1 VSFAATR
8 ARRLRSSI
16 TRSWPG
22 LDKLPGYSE
31 QRGRPGSQTVPLSGE
46 NGRKVYG
53 HFASR
58 MDDNG
63 SVVNR
68 HEKLKRIGSVKRATR
83 GARPRRFAGTVIA
96 VILAGTAV
104 AVALAAPDG
113 HGTHQLV
120 HHPPAGPLSGLRLYV
135 DRRSPGAVQVASWR
149 AVGDTADAAVLQ
161 RIAGQPIARWFAGG
175 DPNPRAAAA
184 ALVNAAGAARSVAEL
199 VLYYIPG
206 RDCHGYSS
214 GGAATGA
221 AYIAWVTQ
229 IAQGIGGREAVV
241 VLEPDAVNQAADGCL
256 PHSDGVVR
264 YRLLSQA
271 IRILKSNPRI
281 RVYLD
286 AGNPGWLPVPRI
298 VGPLRRA
305 GIEQADGFSLN
316 VANFHT
322 TRESISYGRSISR
335 ALGGRHFIVDIGRN
349 GNGPPPG
356 AFGTASWCNPPGR
369 ALGTAPTTSTG
380 DPLVDA
386 LLWIKSPGESDGA
399 CHPGD
404 PPAGE
409 WWPAHALALARAAR

>member
-1 VSFAATR
+1 MTR
-8 ARRLRSSI
+8 
-16 TRSWPG
+16 T
-22 LDKLPGYSE
+22 
-31 QRGRPGSQTVPLSGE
+31 
-46 NGRKVYG
+46 
-53 HFASR
+53 
-58 MDDNG
+58 G
-63 SVVNR
+63 SVR
-68 HEKLKRIGSVKRATR
+68 QAAR

-96 VILAGTAV
+96 VILVGTAV

-113 HGTHQLV
+113 HRTRQHV

-135 DRRSPGAVQVASWR
+135 DPRSPAAVQVASWR

-161 RIAGQPIARWFAGG
+161 RIAGQPAARWFAGG

-184 ALVNAAGAARSVAEL
+184 ALVNAASAARSVAEL

-206 RDCHGYSS
+206 RDCHGYSL
-214 GGAATGA
+214 GGAAAGA
-221 AYIAWVTQ
+221 AYVAWVNQ
-229 IAQGIGGREAVV
+229 ISQGIGGRAAVV
-241 VLEPDAVNQAADGCL
+241 VLEPDAVDQAADGCL
-256 PHSDGVVR
+256 PHRAGVVR
-264 YRLLSQA
+264 YRLLSRA
-271 IRILKSNPRI
+271 IRILKSNPYV

-286 AGNPGWLPVPRI
+286 AGNPGWLPVSRI

-305 GIEQADGFSLN
+305 GIGQSDGFSLN

-322 TRESISYGRSISR
+322 TRQSISYGRSISR
-335 ALGGRHFIVDIGRN
+335 ALGGRHFIVDVSRN

-356 AFGTASWCNPPGR
+356 AVGTASWCNPPGR
-369 ALGTAPTTSTG
+369 ALGTAPTTNTG

-386 LLWIKSPGESDGA
+386 LLWIKGPGESDGA